1 MVPPLASPPPAQ
13 GGLRQVSSFQGHRRR
28 NVVRA
33 VLAWLALSWLL
44 LAMANLLFPALG
56 LPLSGVQWV
65 VWVLLLALL
74 PTLWLAWRRGGA
86 PVDPEHGAR
95 AARRIDQMI
104 VVLALAALSLTLLR
118 QFIIGHGP
126 EPGIAAGP
134 QAPVEA
140 APAVTRPVDPHS
152 IALLPFVNMSTDPEQ
167 EYFSD
172 GLSEELINVL
182 ARVPGLKVTSRSSSF
197 LFRETELGSREIAAQ
212 LGVANLVSG
221 SVRRQGD
228 SVRISAQLV
237 DAASEQ
243 LLWSATFDRKLV
255 DIFRVQEEISQAIA
269 DALATS
275 LGVRTVEVAPATQ
288 DLQAYELYL
297 RGRQL
302 FALRGSNLESAR
314 SLIQQAVER
323 DPDFADAWATLASIE
338 YVMPSYLATPTDEAS
353 ARADAAAG
361 RALALVPEL
370 PAALAVRSRLA
381 ADAGERLESLALVEK
396 ALAAQPN
403 SANSWVWKGLTLLE
417 AGHVAAAHD
426 AFDRARQLDPL
437 SGIQLGWLGATEL
450 MQGRHAQARANL
462 ERAHSLGWR
471 GPAAVWLLKLAL
483 IEGDAAEIERRYA
496 DWVRED
502 GRIGPG
508 ERVVHDELASMI
520 ANPSQR
526 RAAHMVLAEAA
537 ANFPGYD
544 WTVLNLLMGLTEPA
558 INEALRPKPGS
569 GQLLLMLVWS
579 PETRA
584 FREHPRFLE
593 IGATRGL
600 TEFWAEHG
608 EPDACR
614 LATTTPPQLEC
625 DR

>member
-1 MVPPLASPPPAQ
+1 M
-13 GGLRQVSSFQGHRRR
+13 
-28 NVVRA
+28 
-33 VLAWLALSWLL
+33 LAWLALSWLL

-74 PTLWLAWRRGGA
+74 PTLWFAWRRGGA

-134 QAPVEA
+134 PAPVEA
-140 APAVTRPVDPHS
+140 APVATRPVDPHS
-152 IALLPFVNMSTDPEQ
+152 IALLPFVNMSADPEQ

-243 LLWSATFDRKLV
+243 LLWSATFDRQLE

-275 LGVRTVEVAPATQ
+275 LGVRRVEVAPATQ

-314 SLIQQAVER
+314 SLILQAVER
-323 DPDFADAWATLASIE
+323 DPAFADAWATLASIE

-370 PAALAVRSRLA
+370 PAALAVR
-381 ADAGERLESLALVEK
+381 
-396 ALAAQPN
+396 
-403 SANSWVWKGLTLLE
+403 
-417 AGHVAAAHD
+417 
-426 AFDRARQLDPL
+426 
-437 SGIQLGWLGATEL
+437 
-450 MQGRHAQARANL
+450 
-462 ERAHSLGWR
+462 
-471 GPAAVWLLKLAL
+471 
-483 IEGDAAEIERRYA
+483 
-496 DWVRED
+496 
-502 GRIGPG
+502 
-508 ERVVHDELASMI
+508 
-520 ANPSQR
+520 
-526 RAAHMVLAEAA
+526 
-537 ANFPGYD
+537 
-544 WTVLNLLMGLTEPA
+544 
-558 INEALRPKPGS
+558 
-569 GQLLLMLVWS
+569 
-579 PETRA
+579 
-584 FREHPRFLE
+584 
-593 IGATRGL
+593 
-600 TEFWAEHG
+600 
-608 EPDACR
+608 
-614 LATTTPPQLEC
+614 
-625 DR
+625 

>member
-1 MVPPLASPPPAQ
+1 M
-13 GGLRQVSSFQGHRRR
+13 
-28 NVVRA
+28 
-33 VLAWLALSWLL
+33 LAWLALSWLL

-65 VWVLLLALL
+65 VWGLLLALL
-74 PTLWLAWRRGGA
+74 PTLWFAWRGSA
-86 PVDPEHGAR
+86 LVDPEHDAR
-95 AARRIDQMI
+95 TARRIDQMT

-126 EPGIAAGP
+126 EPGFVVGTT
-134 QAPVEA
+134 APAEA
-140 APAVTRPVDPHS
+140 APAAPRPVDPHS
-152 IALLPFVNMSTDPEQ
+152 IALLPFVNMSADPEQ

-197 LFRETELGSREIAAQ
+197 LFRDTKLDSREIAAQ

-237 DAASEQ
+237 GAADDQ
-243 LLWSATFDRKLV
+243 LLWSATFDRKLE

-314 SLIQQAVER
+314 SLILQAVER
-323 DPDFADAWATLASIE
+323 DPAFADAWATLASIE

-381 ADAGERLESLALVEK
+381 ADAGERLESLALVEA

-417 AGHVAAAHD
+417 AGHVSAAHD

-450 MQGRHAQARANL
+450 MQGQHAQARANL
-462 ERAHSLGWR
+462 ERAHALGWR

-483 IEGDAAEIERRYA
+483 IEGDGTEIERRYA

-502 GRIGPG
+502 GRIGAG
-508 ERVVHDELASMI
+508 ERVVHEELASMI
-520 ANPSQR
+520 ANPSQH
-526 RAAHMVLAEAA
+526 RAARLVLAEAA
-537 ANFPGYD
+537 ATFPDYD
-544 WTVLNLLMGLTEPA
+544 WTVLNLLAGLTEPA
-558 INEALRPKPGS
+558 IEEALRPKPGS

-579 PETRA
+579 PEARA

-600 TEFWAEHG
+600 PEFWAEHG
-608 EPDACR
+608 EPDVCH
-614 LATTTPPQLEC
+614 LAATAPPQLEC

>member
-1 MVPPLASPPPAQ
+1 
-13 GGLRQVSSFQGHRRR
+13 VSVFSELRRR
-28 NVVRA
+28 NVFRTA
-33 VLAWLALSWLL
+33 LAWLALSWLL

-56 LPLSGVQWV
+56 LPLSQVQWL
-65 VWVLLLALL
+65 VWALLLAL
-74 PTLWLAWRRGGA
+74 PVTLWFAWRHELTAQGLRRDTGVT
-86 PVDPEHGAR
+86 VDPAHNTR
-95 AARRIDQMI
+95 TARRLDQMT

-126 EPGIAAGP
+126 EPGTAAAP
-134 QAPVEA
+134 IAPVEA
-140 APAVTRPVDPHS
+140 PVVAARPVDPHS
-152 IALLPFVNMSTDPEQ
+152 IALLPFENLSPAPDDA
-167 EYFSD
+167 YFAD

-182 ARVPGLKVTSRSSSF
+182 ARVQGLKVTSRSSSF
-197 LFRETELGSREIAAQ
+197 LFRESTLDSRAIAAQ

-237 DAASEQ
+237 DAASDQ
-243 LLWSATFDRKLV
+243 MLWSATFDRSLE

-275 LGVRTVEVAPATQ
+275 LGVRTVEVAAATQ

-323 DPDFADAWATLASIE
+323 DPGFADAWATLASIE
-338 YVMPSYLATPTDEAS
+338 YVLPSYLATPTAEAS
-353 ARADAAAG
+353 ARARVAAG

-381 ADAGERLESLALVEK
+381 ADAGERLESLALVES

-417 AGHVAAAHD
+417 AGHVRAAHE
-426 AFDRARQLDPL
+426 AFDQARQLDPL

-450 MQGRHAQARANL
+450 MQGQYAQARVNL
-462 ERAHSLGWR
+462 ERAHELGWR
-471 GPAAVWLLKLAL
+471 GPASLWLLKLAL
-483 IEGDAAEIERRYA
+483 VQGDRADIERRYA
-496 DWVRED
+496 DWLRED
-502 GRIGPG
+502 GRIGAG
-508 ERVVHDELASMI
+508 ERGVHEAVAAAAVDPA
-520 ANPSQR
+520 QR
-526 RAAHMVLAEAA
+526 DGARLVLAEAA

-544 WTVLNLLMGLTEPA
+544 WTILHLVLGLTDTA
-558 INEALRPKPGS
+558 ITEALRPKPSS
-569 GQLLLMLVWS
+569 GQLLLMVVWS
-579 PETRA
+579 SEARA
-584 FREHPRFLE
+584 FREHPAFLQ
-593 IGATRGL
+593 ISAARGL
-600 TEFWAEHG
+600 VEFWAEHG
-608 EPDACR
+608 EPDACW
-614 LATTTPPQLEC
+614 LSAGPPAQLEC

>member
-1 MVPPLASPPPAQ
+1 
-13 GGLRQVSSFQGHRRR
+13 VSLFSELRRR
-28 NVVRA
+28 NVIRA
-33 VLAWLALSWLL
+33 ALAWLALSWLL

-56 LPLSGVQWV
+56 LPLSSVRWV
-65 VWVLLLALL
+65 VWALLLALL
-74 PTLWLAWRRGGA
+74 PTLWFAWRHELTAQGLQRDTG
-86 PVDPEHGAR
+86 VTSDPEQNAR
-95 AARRIDQMI
+95 TARRMDQMT

-118 QFIIGHGP
+118 QFILGHGP
-126 EPGIAAGP
+126 EPGVAVAP
-134 QAPVEA
+134 PAPVETR
-140 APAVTRPVDPHS
+140 AVATRPIDPHS
-152 IALLPFVNMSTDPEQ
+152 IALLPFSNLSPAPEDA
-167 EYFSD
+167 YFAD

-197 LFRETELGSREIAAQ
+197 LFRESTLGSPDIAAQ

-237 DAASEQ
+237 DAASDQ
-243 LLWSATFDRKLV
+243 MLWSATFDRSLE

-275 LGVRTVEVAPATQ
+275 LGVRTVQVAPATQ
-288 DLQAYELYL
+288 DLQAYELFL

-314 SLIQQAVER
+314 SLIEQAVER
-323 DPDFADAWATLASIE
+323 DPGFADAWATLASIE
-338 YVMPSYLATPTDEAS
+338 YVLPSYLATPTDEAS
-353 ARADAAAG
+353 ARADLAAE
-361 RALALVPEL
+361 RALGLVPDL

-381 ADAGERLESLALVEK
+381 ADAGERLESLALVEA

-417 AGHVAAAHD
+417 AGHVTAARE

-450 MQGRHAQARANL
+450 MQGQHEQARANL
-462 ERAHSLGWR
+462 ERAHELGWR
-471 GPAAVWLLKLAL
+471 GPASLWLLKLAL
-483 IEGDAAEIERRYA
+483 IEGDRTQIERRYA
-496 DWVRED
+496 DWLRED
-502 GRIGPG
+502 GRISAGQRAVH
-508 ERVVHDELASMI
+508 EVVASAI
-520 ANPSQR
+520 ADPAQR
-526 RAAHMVLAEAA
+526 EAA
-537 ANFPGYD
+537 RDSLAQAVAEFPDFD
-544 WTVLNLLMGLTEPA
+544 WTMLHLLLGLTDSA
-558 INEALRPKPGS
+558 IDEAMRPKPGS
-569 GQLLLMLVWS
+569 GQLLLTMVWS
-579 PETRA
+579 AEAEA

-593 IGATRGL
+593 IASAKGL
-600 TEFWAEHG
+600 QAFWAEHG

-614 LATTTPPQLEC
+614 LSSESPLRLEC